1 MECID
6 SYFMILTDFQ
16 NKDQLFNDSIVH
28 YHKQMHYLEDIA
40 SINGDVNI
48 VDSQL
53 MDEVVL
59 MTNNKLELKS
69 IAVTST
75 PTSAPTTLM
84 PTSARPTSVPT
95 TSEPAG
101 SQSVRRAQNVKRTL
115 TPTTSKPTKKPTS
128 RPNITS
134 KPTTLHPTTAK
145 PTVQP
150 TPSPSGGVQPP
161 GSASI
166 APSQFK
172 CMSFSAEP
180 AADLVSNTFIN
191 PDGGVEFQ
199 NVLAS
204 SHACFLHFSNGN
216 QMGKHELTN
225 EYLVPQ
231 EGIILSSGKPED
243 FCWNDSDEMTTEWK
257 MPGDA
262 DLTSFAHQVNPL
274 VETFDAVSVLE
285 SFLL

>member
-1 MECID
+1 
-6 SYFMILTDFQ
+6 
-16 NKDQLFNDSIVH
+16 
-28 YHKQMHYLEDIA
+28 
-40 SINGDVNI
+40 
-48 VDSQL
+48 
-53 MDEVVL
+53 
-59 MTNNKLELKS
+59 
-69 IAVTST
+69 
-75 PTSAPTTLM
+75 
-84 PTSARPTSVPT
+84 
-95 TSEPAG
+95 
-101 SQSVRRAQNVKRTL
+101 VKRTL
-115 TPTTSKPTKKPTS
+115 TPTTSRPTNKPTS
-128 RPNITS
+128 TPTNTN
-134 KPTTLHPTTAK
+134 KPTTLRPTTAK

-150 TPSPSGGVQPP
+150 TPSTNGSKQPSG
-161 GSASI
+161 SSSI

-172 CMSFSAEP
+172 CLSFAAEP
-180 AADLVSNTFIN
+180 ATDLVSNTFIN

-262 DLTSFAHQVNPL
+262 DLTRLAHQVNPL